1 MAQFATHKR
10 TLSGRSQTLTRRA
23 VRRVKYDERPL
34 DVETLTRQLVG
45 GAR

>member
-10 TLSGRSQTLTRRA
+10 SHAGRSQTITRRA

-34 DVETLTRQLVG
+34 DVEALTRQLVG